1 VPRGYSTSASSSRIS
16 GTHHVAPVP
25 GCSRCAIAARS
36 VASARS
42 RPTKYPGPRACSC
55 CMGAAGRSTT
65 RTVAGRF
72 GHGSDGATVYAGW
85 VKEADRRA
93 ADTMATIVPK
103 PVATPVGPRGPVRES
118 TPEDHQRDDLS
129 GFRTKEISKA
139 SVLTLL
145 RRLCVVSN
153 ASIGS
158 LVGHRS
164 MGC

>member
-1 VPRGYSTSASSSRIS
+1 MPRGYSTSASSSRIS
-16 GTHHVAPVP
+16 GTHHVAPVR

-55 CMGAAGRSTT
+55 CMGPLA
-65 RTVAGRF
+65 VARPELSPGD
-72 GHGSDGATVYAGW
+72 SATGATVYAGW

-103 PVATPVGPRGPVRES
+103 PVATSVGPRGPVRES
-118 TPEDHQRDDLS
+118 TPEDYQRDDLS
-129 GFRTKEISKA
+129 EFRTKEISKA

-145 RRLCVVSN
+145 RRPCVVSN

-158 LVGHRS
+158 LVGRRS
-164 MGC
+164 RGC